1 MFLSYEKNMFAKYQ
15 TAALYW
21 KVEICF
27 VFHDLLTV
35 KKGKMRLTEDHAFST
50 GLHTFSNE
58 NLVIEFSQ
66 SLWFSVKNCL
76 SSVLKAETSGKNI

>member
-66 SLWFSVKNCL
+66 LIKHDDL
-76 SSVLKAETSGKNI
+76 HPVLKTASLGF